1 MMLGG
6 GKTMTDRQRYPTQE
20 TARCLLS
27 EAVRQ
32 LEEENLELRE
42 RLRSA
47 VLALAE
53 AHRETREAERIAR
66 ALARVLVELTDE
78 DIARAFLAG
87 LEER

>member
-1 MMLGG
+1 
-6 GKTMTDRQRYPTQE
+6 MTDRQRSPTQE

-32 LEEENLELRE
+32 LEAENLELRK

-53 AHRETREAERIAR
+53 AGRETREAERMVR
-66 ALARVLVELTDE
+66 ALARVLAELTDE

-87 LEER
+87 MGEGH